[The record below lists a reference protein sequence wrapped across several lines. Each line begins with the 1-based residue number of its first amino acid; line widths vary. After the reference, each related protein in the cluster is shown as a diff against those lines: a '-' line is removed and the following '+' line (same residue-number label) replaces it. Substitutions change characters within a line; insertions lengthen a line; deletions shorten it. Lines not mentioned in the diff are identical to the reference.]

1 MEPLLAGY
9 FLAIAAAAATLLGMF
24 AITFKENL
32 SERLLAFTLLL
43 VAGAMIAVSLG
54 QILPTSFKSND
65 SSLQVILWFAAG
77 VLAVLLLARMEVGG
91 SAAKRSLWI
100 TVIAIT
106 LHNLPEGA
114 TPIGA
119 TLIDLDTGITTAVVL
134 ALHNIPEG
142 IAIATMARLA
152 GVRRIGTALLVLI
165 AALAEVTGASAVY
178 FFGSEMSDATTAI
191 LLAAVAGIM
200 VTISA
205 KELIPY
211 SARILLSSRKR

>member
-9 FLAIAAAAATLLGMF
+9 LLAIAAALATLLGMF
-24 AITFKENL
+24 AITLKENL
-32 SERLLAFTLLL
+32 SEKVLAFLLLL
-43 VAGAMIAVSLG
+43 VAGAMITVSLG
-54 QILPTSFKSND
+54 QILPTSFKNGD
-65 SSLQVILWFAAG
+65 SAIGIVRVA
-77 VLAVLLLARMEVGG
+77 AVLLLARMDVG
-91 SAAKRSLWI
+91 ADATKRSLWI

-114 TPIGA
+114 TTIGA
-119 TLIDLDTGITTAVVL
+119 TLISLDTGVTTAIVL
-134 ALHNIPEG
+134 ALHNVPEG

-152 GVRRIGTALLVLI
+152 GVGRVGTAVMVLV
-165 AALAEVTGASAVY
+165 AALAEVFGASAVY
-178 FFGSEMSDATTAI
+178 LLGSGMSDSATSI

-211 SARILLSSRKR
+211 SARILLSARKR